1 MFKKNE
7 HPQFFNW
14 AMMVEIFR
22 IFLIVVLIF
31 LIIQLFFLII
41 ELMVVICYCAHMTLR
56 EVNDLKKFLRN

>member
-22 IFLIVVLIF
+22 ICFIIVLIF
-31 LIIQLFFLII
+31 LIIELVFLII
-41 ELMVVICYCAHMTLR
+41 ELMVICYCAHMTLEER
-56 EVNDLKKFLRN
+56 